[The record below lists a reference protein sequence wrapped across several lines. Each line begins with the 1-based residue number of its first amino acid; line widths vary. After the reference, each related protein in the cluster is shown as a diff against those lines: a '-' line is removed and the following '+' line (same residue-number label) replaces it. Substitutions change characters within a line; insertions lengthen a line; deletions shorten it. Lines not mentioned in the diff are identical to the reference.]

1 MSERAG
7 GGGGRGAGTRQRI
20 LDAAERLMAE
30 RGVEGVSLN
39 EINSAAGQRST
50 ASLHYHFGGREGL
63 VRAVMQRHGPW
74 LRARHEELYAGL
86 AGREPDVRALAE
98 VIVLPLA
105 ECLAL
110 GPSPRAAIRI
120 WASALNRPR
129 VSVEEVQY
137 LVDPALTDASRALI
151 ALMCATMPRELA
163 VERLFQASQAVL
175 HLLADRAALEDAPDS
190 RRRPLPLPLM
200 TANLVDMTVAA
211 LTAPVSAETA
221 RLAASAFDP
230 ESAFDPA
237 SA

>member
-7 GGGGRGAGTRQRI
+7 EGRGGRGAGTRQRI

-30 RGVEGVSLN
+30 RGIEGVSLN
-39 EINSAAGQRST
+39 EINGAAGQRST

-63 VRAVMQRHGPW
+63 LKAVMQRHGPW
-74 LRARHEELYAGL
+74 LRARHEELYAALVSEG
-86 AGREPDVRALAE
+86 GEDDVRALAE

-105 ECLAL
+105 EYLAL

-129 VSVEEVQY
+129 LTVEEVQY
-137 LVDPALTDASRALI
+137 LVDPALTEASRRLI
-151 ALMCATMPRELA
+151 VLMSRSMPRELA
-163 VERLFQASQAVL
+163 VERLFLASQSAL
-175 HLLADRAALEDAPDS
+175 HVLADRAALEDAPDN
-190 RRRPLPLPLM
+190 RRRLLPLPLM

-211 LTAPVSAETA
+211 LTAPVGAQTA
-221 RLAASAFDP
+221 RIAASV
-230 ESAFDPA
+230 FDPA